1 MVKITQIQAEG
12 FGVWNDLSIEDLSP
26 DMTVFYGRNEAGKT
40 TLMQFI
46 RGVLYGYYEHRRTR
60 FLPPLYG
67 GLGGG

>member
-1 MVKITQIQAEG
+1 MNVVKITQIQAEG

-46 RGVLYGYYEHRRTR
+46 RGVLYGY
-60 FLPPLYG
+60 
-67 GLGGG
+67 